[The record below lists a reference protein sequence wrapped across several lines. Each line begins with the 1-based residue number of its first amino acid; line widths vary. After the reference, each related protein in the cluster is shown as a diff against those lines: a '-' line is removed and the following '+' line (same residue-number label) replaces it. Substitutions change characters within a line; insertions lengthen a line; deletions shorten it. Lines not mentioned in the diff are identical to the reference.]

1 MGPRRD
7 VVGGGEG
14 GEDTILNLEPI
25 QAKIF
30 RSHKYTTLDQDG
42 SLRFSYFLF
51 FKILL
56 FIGFLL
62 RAVFPFINEWWF
74 WNLFYFFVSQIYHW
88 FILITW
94 PLKTRSKVLL
104 FKGLLTNRR
113 KFEKIFWSTKH
124 YFNYQ
129 NSVLSCFW
137 LQSIIP
143 E

>member
-7 VVGGGEG
+7 VVGGGG
-14 GEDTILNLEPI
+14 GTGYHSKPWTNPSQDLQKTQIYDVGPRWLSKVL
-25 QAKIF
+25 IF
-30 RSHKYTTLDQDG
+30 S
-42 SLRFSYFLF
+42 F

-74 WNLFYFFVSQIYHW
+74 WNLVYVFVSQIYHW
-88 FILITW
+88 YILITW

-104 FKGLLTNRR
+104 FKGLLTDRR
-113 KFEKIFWSTKH
+113 KFEKKFWSTKH
-124 YFNYQ
+124 YFIYQ